1 MKGEPGPPGPQGQ
14 AGPPGPRG
22 VNGTQG
28 PMDPPGPQG
37 QQGLQGAIGSTG
49 INGSQGPPGHPGR
62 HAASNLTLCQ
72 YVIKKG
78 TSGSTQPDPD
88 MAYSEVMVRHDE
100 HPVCVILNLDINCI
114 V

>member
-1 MKGEPGPPGPQGQ
+1 MKGEPGPPGPQGP

-28 PMDPPGPQG
+28 PMGPPGPQG
-37 QQGLQGAIGSTG
+37 QQGLQGAIGSMG

-72 YVIKKG
+72 HKIMRG
-78 TSGSTQPDPD
+78 TPASIPPDAPD
-88 MAYSEVMVRHDE
+88 AGDSEVILHE
-100 HPVCVILNLDINCI
+100 YPVCVILNLDINCI